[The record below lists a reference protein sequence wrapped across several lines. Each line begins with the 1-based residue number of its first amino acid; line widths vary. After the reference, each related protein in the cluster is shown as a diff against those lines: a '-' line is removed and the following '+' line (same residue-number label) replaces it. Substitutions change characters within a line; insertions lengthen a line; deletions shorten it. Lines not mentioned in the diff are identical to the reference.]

1 MHHITEPPEGRKG
14 AVLVV
19 VWGGLAGR
27 GQISKARLLGH
38 GTHPQSPPVLR
49 QGEEMRRERGFDC
62 MSRFSRNFPGR
73 NFLYMAQKIHGG
85 LCGGSAHRRC
95 WGETLYL
102 ETRPKVKRPKVKSQL
117 CERKQ
122 TKSQKSKTNGQGSGS
137 TAAGS
142 MFLDLSSMFLTRH
155 WGQKSKGNSEKRRR
169 NKQRSGL
176 RSG

>member
-1 MHHITEPPEGRKG
+1 MVAVSPCPRARMVSATEPSQKPEGRKG

-49 QGEEMRRERGFDC
+49 QGEEMRRERAFDF
-62 MSRFSRNFPGR
+62 MPRFSRNFPGR
-73 NFLYMAQKIHGG
+73 NFLYLAQKIHGG

-102 ETRPKVKRPKVKSQL
+102 ETRPKVKSHIATSDRDKDKSQ
-117 CERKQ
+117 RWIM
-122 TKSQKSKTNGQGSGS
+122 S
-137 TAAGS
+137 
-142 MFLDLSSMFLTRH
+142 DH
-155 WGQKSKGNSEKRRR
+155 VD
-169 NKQRSGL
+169 
-176 RSG
+176 